1 MKLRLTVGVY
11 PDVSFARQL
20 LKQNALEPPKPV
32 KTTRI
37 FSLASVAL
45 CAVFLA
51 ACDTPESRISH
62 SPEVFARLNP
72 DQQALVKNGQIAVG
86 FDMDEVRLALGDPER
101 VVMRTDANG
110 QHQVWHYVTYAD
122 YQGVIIY
129 GGYYHRWRGWGGPYF
144 YGGVPYYNG
153 YPAVV
158 HDRIRV
164 EFDANNLVKSI
175 EQEK

>member
-1 MKLRLTVGVY
+1 M
-11 PDVSFARQL
+11 
-20 LKQNALEPPKPV
+20 LKPKALNPLNTV

-37 FSLASVAL
+37 FSIATAAL
-45 CAVFLA
+45 CAVLLA
-51 ACDTPESRISH
+51 GCDTPDSRIKE
-62 SPEVFARLNP
+62 SPQVFSRLNP

-86 FDMDEVRLALGDPER
+86 FDMDTVKLALGDPQR
-101 VVMRTDANG
+101 IVMHTDSTG
-110 QHQVWHYVTYAD
+110 VHQVWHYVTYAD

-129 GGYYHRWRGWGGPYF
+129 GGYWHRYRGWGGPYF

-164 EFDANNLVKSI
+164 EFDSNNLVKSI
-175 EQEK
+175 EQEKP